1 MTGKADRPVRFSR
14 RLARLA
20 PAACVLLLAASAA
33 PASAEAPGDSG
44 DHRHPTVRGAVAPP
58 RATPGK
64 PLPRVK
70 GSVTVQRGRT
80 LLPPSAS
87 RPGTKIKAPTTE
99 APANVAPSDKAAVA
113 ALALTPPKVALRAL
127 VVAVDATDWGVAT
140 WKPTLDR
147 VGAAYDVLYTRTDPL
162 TAATL
167 VRPDG
172 VGRYNAILLTSSM
185 LLYDA
190 GGGSYVSG
198 LDGTEWNMLWAY
210 ERDFGVRQAALY
222 TSYGT
227 WPEDYCLS
235 AVERGRRWA
244 TPRCQAAL
252 TAGRRGAL
260 RLPQDRRADPDRRS
274 PTSTGP
280 GSPPAAPPSRS

>member
-87 RPGTKIKAPTTE
+87 RPGTKIKTPTTE

-127 VVAVDATDWGVAT
+127 VVAVDAADWGVAS
-140 WKPTLDR
+140 WKQTLDR
-147 VGAAYDVLYTRTDPL
+147 VGAGYDVINTRTDPL

-198 LDGTEWNMLWAY
+198 LDGTEWNTLWAY
-210 ERDFGVRQAALY
+210 ERDFAVRQAVLY

-227 WPEDYCLS
+227 WPENYCLNPS
-235 AVERGRRWA
+235 SETSVGD
-244 TPRCQAAL
+244 TPLQAAL
-252 TAGRRGAL
+252 TPAGATL
-260 RLPQDRRADPDRRS
+260 FDDLKTNAIRS
-274 PTSTGP
+274 
-280 GSPPAAPPSRS
+280 R